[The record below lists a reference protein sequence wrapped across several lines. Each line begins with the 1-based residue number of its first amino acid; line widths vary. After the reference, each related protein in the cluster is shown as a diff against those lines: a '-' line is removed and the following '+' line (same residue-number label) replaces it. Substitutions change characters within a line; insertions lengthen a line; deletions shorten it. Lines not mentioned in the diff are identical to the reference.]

1 MSEEEKI
8 LTEKNNISLDKKNNN
23 HNLKISTQIT
33 ESQQSIK
40 TQTCKYKYIYTNTS
54 NNKTIQENSKITNIN
69 ITKNINN
76 TDTTNN
82 KNIKNNKKI
91 YINSKNYL
99 KKGIFSDYR
108 LSKSPS
114 PSKFRST
121 CETNYSI
128 NNISNI
134 KYVNG
139 NNKNLSKIN
148 YIRNPDIKFVNHE
161 KSEKIINT
169 KNNKNKI
176 IGKGNEE
183 KCQCDKNASCTCGK
197 RINIQLYEGKG
208 ENNYMNLNNTN
219 VNINRSYYEKSNN
232 FGALKKMQKIENIN
246 VETYPVFFSDENINS
261 ESNLKLIKKRRMVKY
276 SSPYNEKKMDNR
288 SIKISRYSKEKNEIY
303 NTIDD
308 IRQKK
313 VDNLNINTSIVK
325 NVNRSKYL
333 GNNSSNKKNHNFV
346 NICHCSPNK
355 NNTNAFSPGKHTR
368 NSSKDS
374 NKNYKYNI
382 SIKNINVNKGMN
394 HSISYEKNR
403 NKRNITNIY
412 SSEEYKKYT
421 EQRSNNSSYDKKDLK
436 MQNAQNMQILQEEK
450 LFHILV
456 PIPPNQI
463 EYSCNL
469 QFSGSKKKKYTLEEI
484 NEMEKRKMIKKTEI
498 IENENKEKN
507 YNNLVNKEIIVK
519 SNKKVKRPSWN
530 KTNQPITGNNLSY
543 EFEKKAPKKNEFDM
557 ENFEINI
564 ADNGR
569 KFKGEMH
576 IENNT
581 IEIEKEEK
589 DPNSNLLLSPN
600 QAILLKADYPRR
612 DWNNTSKLVSGRP
625 FSIEGKPKQVL
636 MERSVEKMSIKGK
649 NQKKD
654 WNISNNERKEV
665 NINLY
670 QKKKR
675 QNLSK
680 EKVQPFFIK
689 GKNKNWNNITKKEIG
704 SNIMIKGTEKEKLNE
719 EEIIINNDYN
729 IIEKSYMR
737 PIRADIK
744 KVHEISDES
753 SSEYDVL
760 KNLQIYGQT
769 NDYRELI
776 ADSIKS
782 NGEQKQK
789 VIINHIKNNYPNGIE
804 TYKGKKT
811 ELNGVI
817 WNNTK
822 IVSNQDIISNSSKVN
837 LAGTKIVYRERIS
850 KYLEENIDNENQS
863 NSQNDL
869 NNLKNSIIKDD
880 NSKDNPTAFNSPKS
894 QTKYSYRE
902 EIVSLSPNIND
913 NNQIEYLSNTMS
925 NKSFNQSGNVEN
937 LNEVLSDTNENI
949 PTQQEEININ
959 YKNGYQAQPNL
970 SLNLN
975 NLQNQNNFDFM
986 ENTEQEIPKIQDEE
1000 SPIENNYNKEIREQ
1014 SPRSQQKIKYICK
1027 TGVNTHKNLSND
1039 FFKDEIDNTNI
1050 NINHINSVGTGHFH
1064 TIPKNKEDINNNY
1077 NYNNNINYQIIQ
1089 SEEINSI
1096 NNKEIIN
1103 QNYANENHANE
1114 TDNINNSG
1122 IININYLNKINNM
1135 NNLNKANFNGKEIEV
1150 SKSQEIQSSASQSFY
1165 NHQNGNSQYENFVQ
1179 NYSKFRMNNP
1189 NDNFNNFSINKLNIM
1204 PVSAG
1209 QYGNIIWNNSS
1220 STSKQNNLKE
1230 RENNESMKDNGINNS
1245 EFDTNNNYN
1254 FYNSYSFG
1262 AKSDKNSKQK
1272 VKVLKA

>member
-1 MSEEEKI
+1 M
-8 LTEKNNISLDKKNNN
+8 
-23 HNLKISTQIT
+23 
-33 ESQQSIK
+33 
-40 TQTCKYKYIYTNTS
+40 
-54 NNKTIQENSKITNIN
+54 
-69 ITKNINN
+69 
-76 TDTTNN
+76 
-82 KNIKNNKKI
+82 
-91 YINSKNYL
+91 
-99 KKGIFSDYR
+99 
-108 LSKSPS
+108 
-114 PSKFRST
+114 
-121 CETNYSI
+121 
-128 NNISNI
+128 
-134 KYVNG
+134 
-139 NNKNLSKIN
+139 
-148 YIRNPDIKFVNHE
+148 
-161 KSEKIINT
+161 
-169 KNNKNKI
+169 
-176 IGKGNEE
+176 
-183 KCQCDKNASCTCGK
+183 
-197 RINIQLYEGKG
+197 
-208 ENNYMNLNNTN
+208 
-219 VNINRSYYEKSNN
+219 
-232 FGALKKMQKIENIN
+232 ENIN

-261 ESNLKLIKKRRMVKY
+261 ESNLKLIKKRRIVKY
-276 SSPYNEKKMDNR
+276 SSPYNENNRDNR
-288 SIKISRYSKEKNEIY
+288 SIKISRYSKEKNGIY
-303 NTIDD
+303 NTVDD
-308 IRQKK
+308 VRQKR

-346 NICHCSPNK
+346 SICHCSPNK
-355 NNTNAFSPGKHTR
+355 NNLNTFSPGKNTR

-374 NKNYKYNI
+374 NRNYKYNI

-394 HSISYEKNR
+394 RSVSYEKNR

-412 SSEEYKKYT
+412 SSEEYKTYN

-469 QFSGSKKKKYTLEEI
+469 QYSGSERKKFTLEEI

-498 IENENKEKN
+498 IENESGEKN

-519 SNKKVKRPSWN
+519 NNKKVKRPSWN
-530 KTNQPITGNNLSY
+530 KTNQPIIGNNLSY
-543 EFEKKAPKKNEFDM
+543 EFEKKAPKINEFDM

-564 ADNGR
+564 TDNGR
-569 KFKGEMH
+569 KFKGEMY

-581 IEIEKEEK
+581 IQIEKEEK

-612 DWNNTSKLVSGRP
+612 DWNNTSKLVSGRT

-636 MERSVEKMSIKGK
+636 LERSVEKMSIKGK

-665 NINLY
+665 NIYLY

-689 GKNKNWNNITKKEIG
+689 GKSKNWNIITKKEIG

-719 EEIIINNDYN
+719 EEVLINDDYN

-753 SSEYDVL
+753 SSEYDVF
-760 KNLQIYGQT
+760 KNFHIYGQT

-789 VIINHIKNNYPNGIE
+789 VIINHIKNNFPNGIE
-804 TYKGKKT
+804 TYKGRKT

-817 WNNTK
+817 WNNRK
-822 IVSNQDIISNSSKVN
+822 IVSNQDIISNSSQVN
-837 LAGTKIVYRERIS
+837 LTGTKYIYRERIS
-850 KYLEENIDNENQS
+850 KYLEENIDNENQP
-863 NSQNDL
+863 NSQNDS
-869 NNLKNSIIKDD
+869 NNLKNSIIKDE
-880 NSKDNPTAFNSPKS
+880 NSKDNPTSFNSPKS

-925 NKSFNQSGNVEN
+925 NKSFNQSRNVEN

-949 PTQQEEININ
+949 QTQQEEINIKVNN
-959 YKNGYQAQPNL
+959 YKNEYQTKPNL

-975 NLQNQNNFDFM
+975 NLKNQNNFDFM
-986 ENTEQEIPKIQDEE
+986 ENNEQEIPKIQDEE
-1000 SPIENNYNKEIREQ
+1000 SPIENNYNQEVTEQ
-1014 SPRSQQKIKYICK
+1014 SPRNLQKIKYICK

-1039 FFKDEIDNTNI
+1039 FFKEKTDDTNM
-1050 NINHINSVGTGHFH
+1050 NINHINSVGTAHFH

-1077 NYNNNINYQIIQ
+1077 NNNNNIHYKIIQ
-1089 SEEINSI
+1089 REEINSS

-1103 QNYANENHANE
+1103 QNYVNENHTNE
-1114 TDNINNSG
+1114 TDDININNSG
-1122 IININYLNKINNM
+1122 IINTNYLNKINNM
-1135 NNLNKANFNGKEIEV
+1135 NNLNKAYFNGKEIEV
-1150 SKSQEIQSSASQSFY
+1150 SKSQEIQSSMSQSLY
-1165 NHQNGNSQYENFVQ
+1165 NQKNGNSKYENLVQ
-1179 NYSKFRMNNP
+1179 NYSKFRLNNP
-1189 NDNFNNFSINKLNIM
+1189 SDNFNNFSINKLNIL

-1209 QYGNIIWNNSS
+1209 QYGNVIWNNSS
-1220 STSKQNNLKE
+1220 STSKQYYLKE
-1230 RENNESMKDNGINNS
+1230 RVSDESMKDNGLNNT
-1245 EFDTNNNYN
+1245 EPDANNNYN

-1272 VKVLKA
+1272 VKVLKS